1 MKKSITITFAAL
13 CITCAGFAQQTKAE
27 QAKID
32 RIKNN
37 PATYQNNG
45 GVIDS
50 DHLIIQ
56 PEKSEKVIDP
66 DGKFI
71 IYKSSEEKEPGE
83 LKQLHLKKD
92 QNTEE
97 YRLLKENYL
106 RDNPGSNQPIEEAT
120 PKSAE
125 ERMKIYKKK

>member
-1 MKKSITITFAAL
+1 MKRTTMLTLATLCFA
-13 CITCAGFAQQTKAE
+13 CAGFAQQTTIEK
-27 QAKID
+27 AKID
-32 RIKNN
+32 RIKND

-56 PEKSEKVIDP
+56 PEKSEKVVDP

-106 RDNPGSNQPIEEAT
+106 RDNPGSNQPIEEAK
-120 PKSAE
+120 PKSVE
-125 ERMKIYKKK
+125 ERNKIYKKK